1 MAALKPRKFNIEDSN
16 IIQIGV
22 EFEKKVRVRPEPLS
36 GAAAPASRFRYAGGG
51 GGSSSATAGAP
62 LASVV
67 CLAHARC
74 IWRFRLWADTLDF
87 PPWGRG
93 QGRHSSRW

>member
-51 GGSSSATAGAP
+51 GRE
-62 LASVV
+62 L
-67 CLAHARC
+67 
-74 IWRFRLWADTLDF
+74 
-87 PPWGRG
+87 
-93 QGRHSSRW
+93 